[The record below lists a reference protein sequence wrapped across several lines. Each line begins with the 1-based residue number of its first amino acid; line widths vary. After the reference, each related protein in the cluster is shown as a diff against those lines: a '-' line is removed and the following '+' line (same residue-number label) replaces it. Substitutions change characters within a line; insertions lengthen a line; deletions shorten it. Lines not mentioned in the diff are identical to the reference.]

1 MSSMVV
7 VVLFLLIALAFIFL
21 LFRLVAWPLV
31 SLFARLVGRPGRAA
45 PV

>member
-1 MSSMVV
+1 MSSIFV
-7 VVLFLLIALAFIFL
+7 VVLFLLIALAFIFM
-21 LFRLVAWPLV
+21 LFRLVAWSLV

>member
-7 VVLFLLIALAFIFL
+7 VVLFLLIALALIFVF
-21 LFRLVAWPLV
+21 FRFVAWLLV